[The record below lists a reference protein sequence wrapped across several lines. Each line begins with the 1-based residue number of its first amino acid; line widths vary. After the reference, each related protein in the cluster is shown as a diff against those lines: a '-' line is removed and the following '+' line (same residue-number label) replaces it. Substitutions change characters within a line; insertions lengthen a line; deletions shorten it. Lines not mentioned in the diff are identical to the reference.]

1 MGKGPDVNAS
11 DENAVAVDPA
21 QVLRLL
27 VAYREGL
34 EDHLEGHWDTLEDGL
49 DYLNKELIG
58 LKANYLLTADVN
70 SDLQQVVDPEGSPG
84 HLFQVLTEHWHKAV
98 GESEPALDKV
108 EERSDLKK

>member
-1 MGKGPDVNAS
+1 MAKGPDVDAS

-21 QVLRLL
+21 SVLRLL

-34 EDHLEGHWDTLEDGL
+34 EDYLEGHWDTLEDGL
-49 DYLNKELIG
+49 DYLNKELIA

-70 SDLQQVVDPEGSPG
+70 SNLQEVVDPDGSPG

-98 GESEPALDKV
+98 SASEPALDKV
-108 EERSDLKK
+108 